1 MKKFVVYEVE
11 YGGDVDGT
19 GPERWH
25 GACVAVCDTMEDAE
39 VVVYRQNT
47 ECDIFEEDDHD

>member
-25 GACVAVCDTMEDAE
+25 GACVAVCDTMEEAE

-47 ECDIFEEDDHD
+47 ECDIFEEDE